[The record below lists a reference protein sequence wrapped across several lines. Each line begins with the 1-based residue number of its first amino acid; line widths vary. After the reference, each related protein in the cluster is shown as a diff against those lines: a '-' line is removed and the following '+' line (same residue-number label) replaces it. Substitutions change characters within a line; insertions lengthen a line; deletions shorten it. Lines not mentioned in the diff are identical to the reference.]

1 MNYLL
6 NQLNKIDKLNN
17 NRKFLHFMNDNRFL
31 EYKIEDKENF
41 LKMLKGCDIN
51 LKEKSGW
58 TPLMYTIYYNSK
70 FQIETNIIYELL
82 QKCDINQQNK
92 NLHTP
97 LMMAINSK
105 NISFSKEQ
113 ICELFEKCDR
123 SIQDSNGWNTLLYLF
138 AYNKE
143 KWNISP
149 SKIQQYFMESTSKV
163 QKDTFQWNCK
173 RLEQNFEHDFYFYK
187 VINEIIFL
195 KDDCQFHLDSD
206 VYSWLE
212 ENKCEKSLKILKSK
226 DYYFELEKNLSTKR
240 NNPSKNTLK
249 I

>member
-1 MNYLL
+1 
-6 NQLNKIDKLNN
+6 
-17 NRKFLHFMNDNRFL
+17 
-31 EYKIEDKENF
+31 
-41 LKMLKGCDIN
+41 
-51 LKEKSGW
+51 
-58 TPLMYTIYYNSK
+58 MYTIYYNQK
-70 FQIETNIIYELL
+70 FQIETNIFYELL

-105 NISFSKEQ
+105 NINFSKEQ

-123 SIQDSNGWNTLLYLF
+123 SIQDCNGWNTLLYLI
-138 AYNKE
+138 AYNEE

-149 SKIQQYFMESTSKV
+149 SKLQQYFMESTSKV

-173 RLEQNFEHDFYFYK
+173 RLEQKFEHDFYFDK
-187 VINEIIFL
+187 VTNEIMFL

-206 VYSWLE
+206 VYAWLK

-226 DYYFELEKNLSTKR
+226 DYYLELEKNIS
-240 NNPSKNTLK
+240 NNKSQIKPILK